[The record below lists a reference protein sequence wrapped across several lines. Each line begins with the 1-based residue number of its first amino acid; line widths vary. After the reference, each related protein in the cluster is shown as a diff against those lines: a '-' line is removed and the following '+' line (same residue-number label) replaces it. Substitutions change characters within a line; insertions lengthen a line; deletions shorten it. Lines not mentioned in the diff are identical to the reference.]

1 LVCFVGHNGIC
12 MGDRGTGLVAEHNN
26 KYYIFGVLSFF
37 PGKCDIGEY
46 GLYTRVDP
54 YVDNFILE
62 KVARYNTV

>member
-1 LVCFVGHNGIC
+1 
-12 MGDRGTGLVAEHNN
+12 MGDRGAGLLAEHKH